1 MSYITKTTTL
11 LAYVIAYLQEE
22 YARWGIMPYRADVV
36 EDMVQSAI
44 EAYQGGA
51 R

>member
-1 MSYITKTTTL
+1 MKHTQEATTL
-11 LAYVIAYLQEE
+11 LAYVIAFLQEE